1 MIRQYNN
8 TLVSVNNGEAVNVAE
23 IFCNSTDTKP
33 TSGLANGSKLTEVD
47 TGKTYLFDE
56 VNAEWNE
63 YSGGGGASE
72 PLIVDFTT
80 TDPNLASWTVTTPN
94 ITKQMLVDRL
104 TTNPLGV
111 LFRLNASQGVVTPSI
126 ILYPS
131 QSVSLNGVYETML
144 WSATMYYNNYVT
156 YGVVGDTYYD
166 EDDILTSIG
175 MNMYPLASVQ

>member
-56 VNAEWNE
+56 VNSEWNE

-72 PLIVDFTT
+72 PLIVDFST
-80 TDPNLASWTVTTPN
+80 TDPNLVSWTATTPN
-94 ITKQMLVDRL
+94 ITKQMLADRFA
-104 TTNPLGV
+104 TV
-111 LFRLNASQGVVTPSI
+111 LLRLNVSQGAFTQSI

-131 QSVSLNGVYETML
+131 MYVSLNGEYANII

-156 YGVVGDTYYD
+156 YGVVDDTYFD
-166 EDDILTSIG
+166 EDDILTGID
-175 MNMYPLASVQ
+175 MNMYPLASAQ

>member
-8 TLVSVNNGEAVNVAE
+8 TLVSVNNGEVVNVAE

-111 LFRLNASQGVVTPSI
+111 VFRLNVSQSVITQSI

-131 QSVSLNGVYETML
+131 MYVALNGEYEHII
-144 WSATMYYNNYVT
+144 WSATMYYSGSVT
-156 YGVVGDTYYD
+156 YGAVGDTYFD
-166 EDDILTSIG
+166 EDDVLTGID
-175 MNMYPLASVQ
+175 MNMYPLASAQ